1 MRSTRTGRRWTRL
14 LVPLGAGLGLVLLTA
29 CSGSNS
35 GASSAAGSGSR
46 VIVPVAQRPEPLT
59 LSGDTLD
66 GKTLNLASLRGKP
79 VVLNIWGS
87 WCAPCRKEAP
97 DLVTAASQLTGK
109 ATFVGIDT
117 RDDVALAQAFQRR
130 FKVTYPSLI
139 DHGDLLL
146 ALRGSVPAQVPPVTL
161 VLDEQGRIAARF
173 VGPITTITLLDLID
187 DVSKSS

>member
-1 MRSTRTGRRWTRL
+1 MERRARGRGWFVVVAL
-14 LVPLGAGLGLVLLTA
+14 SALLTA
-29 CSGSNS
+29 CSGS
-35 GASSAAGSGSR
+35 GSGSASTTASGAR
-46 VIVPVAQRPEPLT
+46 VVVPVAQRPEPLT
-59 LSGDTLD
+59 LSGGTLD
-66 GKTLNLASLRGKP
+66 GKNLDLASLRGKP

-97 DLVTAASQLTGK
+97 DLVAAASQLAGK
-109 ATFVGIDT
+109 ASFVGIDT
-117 RDDVALAQAFQRR
+117 RDDVDTAQAFQRR
-130 FKVTYPSLI
+130 FKVTYPSLV

-187 DVSKSS
+187 DVSKAS